1 MSYQHKNLAAG
12 RWKDMPLLERMANIG
27 SEVERAI
34 SWRERGNATYSEKA
48 IERALELIDLSLQY
62 PIRSSHLREIA
73 RMREALVDYFYGE
86 NELKST
92 DAVWRRYFSQFAYA
106 ARRDT

>member
-1 MSYQHKNLAAG
+1 MSYQHRELAAG

-34 SWRERGNATYSEKA
+34 SWREKGNAAYSEKA

-86 NELKST
+86 NEFMST
-92 DAVWRRYFSQFAYA
+92 DEAWHRYFSQFTYA